1 MTKWNNFNDAEDQ
14 MSYELIPHKTIA
26 KVQLI
31 LKKGDHVTKEFPD
44 GWATKSKSGTS
55 IYLACEFVI
64 LSGQYEHRKIWSN
77 IGLHSDNSEKYA
89 EIGRAMIKAILNSAR
104 GLHSKDKSLEADKQ
118 RQIKSFADLDN
129 LQVVAEIT
137 INDKGDQPRNE
148 IKTII
153 TPDHARY
160 NEFMDE
166 RSGKFPINY
175 TQVNKK
181 QIDNQFIS
189 DEVPF

>member
-1 MTKWNNFNDAEDQ
+1 MSKWNNFNDAEDQ

-26 KVQLI
+26 KVQLL
-31 LKKGDHVTKEFPD
+31 LKKGNHVTKEWPD
-44 GWATKSKSGTS
+44 GYATLSKAGTS

-64 LSGQYEHRKIWSN
+64 LGGEYENRKVWSN
-77 IGLHSDNSEKYA
+77 IGLHSDNSPLYA
-89 EIGRAMIKAILNSAR
+89 EIGRSMIKAILNSAHN
-104 GLHSKDKSLEADKQ
+104 LHSKDKSPEAERQ

-129 LQVVAEIT
+129 LICVAEIT
-137 INDKGDQPRNE
+137 INDKGDKPKNE
-148 IKTII
+148 VKTII

-160 NEFMDE
+160 SEFMDE

-175 TQVNKK
+175 GVAGNQQANNK
-181 QIDNQFIS
+181 FTS

>member
-1 MTKWNNFNDAEDQ
+1 MSKWNNFNDAEDQ
-14 MSYELIPHKTIA
+14 MSYELIPHKTIV
-26 KVQLI
+26 KVRLL
-31 LKKGDHVTKEFPD
+31 LKKGNHITKEWPD
-44 GWATKSKSGTS
+44 GWATKSKSGTCV
-55 IYLACEFVI
+55 YLACEFVV
-64 LSGQYEHRKIWSN
+64 LSGQYEHRKIWSK
-77 IGLHSDNSEKYA
+77 IGLHSDNSPLYA
-89 EIGRAMIKAILNSAR
+89 EIGRSMIKAILNSAR
-104 GLHSKDKSLEADKQ
+104 GLHSKDKSPEAEKQ

-137 INDKGDQPRNE
+137 IKTSGDQPRNE

-160 NEFMDE
+160 SEFMDE

-175 TQVNKK
+175 GVAGSQQQSSELT
-181 QIDNQFIS
+181 S

>member
-1 MTKWNNFNDAEDQ
+1 MSQEIQRFITNLYNAIENYNTCHEFSEIRYWFLRSTLGQNDNF
-14 MSYELIPHKTIA
+14 
-26 KVQLI
+26 
-31 LKKGDHVTKEFPD
+31 
-44 GWATKSKSGTS
+44 
-55 IYLACEFVI
+55 LACI
-64 LSGQYEHRKIWSN
+64 SN
-77 IGLHSDNSEKYA
+77 I
-89 EIGRAMIKAILNSAR
+89 
-104 GLHSKDKSLEADKQ
+104 DKQ

-175 TQVNKK
+175 TQANNK

>member
-1 MTKWNNFNDAEDQ
+1 
-14 MSYELIPHKTIA
+14 
-26 KVQLI
+26 
-31 LKKGDHVTKEFPD
+31 
-44 GWATKSKSGTS
+44 
-55 IYLACEFVI
+55 
-64 LSGQYEHRKIWSN
+64 
-77 IGLHSDNSEKYA
+77 
-89 EIGRAMIKAILNSAR
+89 MIKAILNSAR
-104 GLHSKDKSLEADKQ
+104 GLHSKDKSPEAEKQ

-160 NEFMDE
+160 NEFMEE

-175 TQVNKK
+175 GVAGSQQQSSELT
-181 QIDNQFIS
+181 S

>member
-1 MTKWNNFNDAEDQ
+1 MSKWNNFNDAEDQ

-26 KVQLI
+26 KVRLL
-31 LKKGDHVTKEFPD
+31 LKKGNHVTKEWPE
-44 GWATKSKSGTS
+44 GWATKSKSGTCV
-55 IYLACEFVI
+55 YLACEFVV
-64 LSGQYEHRKIWSN
+64 LSGEYENRKVWSN
-77 IGLHSDNSEKYA
+77 IGLHSDKSPKYA
-89 EIGRAMIKAILNSAR
+89 EIGRSMIKAILNSAR
-104 GLHSKDKSLEADKQ
+104 SLHSKDKSPEADKQ

-129 LQVVAEIT
+129 LQVIAEIT

-160 NEFMDE
+160 GEFMDE

-175 TQVNKK
+175 TQANNK
-181 QIDNQFIS
+181 QANDPFTG
-189 DEVPF
+189 DELPF